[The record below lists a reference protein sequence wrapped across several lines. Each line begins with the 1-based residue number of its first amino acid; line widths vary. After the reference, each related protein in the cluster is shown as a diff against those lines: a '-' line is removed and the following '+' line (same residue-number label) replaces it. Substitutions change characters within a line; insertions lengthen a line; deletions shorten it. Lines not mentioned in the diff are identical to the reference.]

1 MSFYVLRIV
10 YAAKVG
16 VLLQLAKYYRVKFTQ
31 EIFLFLPVPD
41 LRESVGASLKIVC
54 TQGFYSL
61 EIQAC
66 WDKSG
71 NFVVVHMPSVG
82 FMYSKAVK
90 KTG

>member
-1 MSFYVLRIV
+1 MMTFYVLRIV

-31 EIFLFLPVPD
+31 EISSWLFPACFHD
-41 LRESVGASLKIVC
+41 AFREIFFRNTGLL
-54 TQGFYSL
+54 G
-61 EIQAC
+61 
-66 WDKSG
+66 KSG

>member
-1 MSFYVLRIV
+1 MMMSFYVLRIV

-31 EIFLFLPVPD
+31 EIFSRLFPACFMMPF
-41 LRESVGASLKIVC
+41 GK
-54 TQGFYSL
+54 YSL

-82 FMYSKAVK
+82 GMYSKAIK